1 MSKPSLKA
9 LREQQGISLAAMAEK
24 AGCSPSFL
32 SRLENGRNGETIDPD
47 LAKRVG
53 LAYKCRIRL
62 QAGRIVR

>member
-9 LREQQGISLAAMAEK
+9 LREQQGISLVAMAAK

-32 SRLENGRNGETIDPD
+32 SRLENGRNGETIDPE

-62 QAGRIVR
+62 VAGKVAR